1 MALCL
6 LGVIQESADRVRVA
20 GAVHYKPEKLSAKQR
35 DAGVMLD
42 GLTEK
47 DVPKPEMI
55 KGKNPVLY
63 ANPKTGKLWFEYE
76 DRPLTQEELMVELIE
91 KLDLLLVKQD
101 ALISLLQAE
110 TEKTA

>member
-6 LGVIQESADRVRVA
+6 LGTIAESAGRVRVA

-35 DAGVMLD
+35 NAGVMLG

-47 DVPKPEMI
+47 DVPQPEII

-76 DRPLTQEELMVELIE
+76 DRPLTQEELMAELIE
-91 KLDLLLVKQD
+91 KLDVLITKQD
-101 ALISLLQAE
+101 TLISLLQAE